1 MNETMKEIMTCVL
14 VTLIIAAA
22 FSIPVMIVWNILI
35 PDICGFTPI
44 NIYQAF
50 GINILMGI
58 LNANGSG
65 SGSSNKK

>member
-1 MNETMKEIMTCVL
+1 MSETMKEIITCVL
-14 VTLIIAAA
+14 VTLIVAAA
-22 FSIPVMIVWNILI
+22 FSIPVMIIWNLFI

-50 GINILMGI
+50 GINLLVG
-58 LNANGSG
+58 LLTANG

>member
-1 MNETMKEIMTCVL
+1 MTKEIMICVL

-22 FSIPVMIVWNILI
+22 FSIPVMIIWNLFI

-50 GINILMGI
+50 GINLLMGI

-65 SGSSNKK
+65 SSNKK

>member
-1 MNETMKEIMTCVL
+1 MSETMKEIITCVL
-14 VTLIIAAA
+14 VTLIVAAA
-22 FSIPVMIVWNILI
+22 FSIPIMIIWNLFI

-50 GINILMGI
+50 GINLLVG
-58 LNANGSG
+58 LLTANG

>member
-1 MNETMKEIMTCVL
+1 MSETMKEIMICVL

-22 FSIPVMIVWNILI
+22 FSIPVMIIWNILI

-50 GINILMGI
+50 GINLLIGI
-58 LNANGSG
+58 LNNNG

>member
-1 MNETMKEIMTCVL
+1 MSETMKEIMICVL

-22 FSIPVMIVWNILI
+22 FSIPVMIIWNALI

-50 GINILMGI
+50 GINLLIGI
-58 LNANGSG
+58 LNNNG

>member
-1 MNETMKEIMTCVL
+1 MSETMKEIMICVL
-14 VTLIIAAA
+14 VTLIVAAA
-22 FSIPVMIVWNILI
+22 FSIPVMIIWNILI

-50 GINILMGI
+50 GINLLVGI
-58 LNANGSG
+58 LSNNG